1 MQTAEVCPADA
12 NPVTCMDNMDSE
24 LVNLGRELVSLRN
37 RVAASAASAPTD
49 QPAWAANQKLQ
60 TSITLC
66 LGATC
71 GSQGPGSGEANG
83 GGKRRRLQSFACA
96 SASALKVRSRAVNSV
111 CCPEGNCSDDMPTDC
126 SLACATVRPPAP
138 VQPVQ
143 QSSQSCI
150 PLLPDRR
157 QT

>member
-66 LGATC
+66 LGADC
-71 GSQGPGSGEANG
+71 VSQGAGSGEANG
-83 GGKRRRLQSFACA
+83 GGKRRRLQSFSC
-96 SASALKVRSRAVNSV
+96 SGPSQLKARSRDVNSM
-111 CCPEGNCSDDMPTDC
+111 CCPEGNCSEGMPMDC
-126 SLACATVRPPAP
+126 SLACATVRPPM
-138 VQPVQ
+138 QPVQ
-143 QSSQSCI
+143 Q
-150 PLLPDRR
+150 
-157 QT
+157 